1 MVEKVSLLPFEI
13 MDKISKASTKKEKV
27 ELLKKYDSLAL
38 KNILKGTFD
47 DAIVWILPDG
57 NPPYT
62 PASESSPPSTFYKQ
76 YDTLKYF
83 VKGGPGERLI
93 SLKREKMFIQLIES
107 VHPKDAELILLMIE
121 KKSPAKGLTK
131 AVVKEV
137 FPNLIS
143 K

>member
-27 ELLKKYDSLAL
+27 ELLEKYDSLAL

-62 PASESSPPSTFYKQ
+62 PAPESSPPSTFYKQ
-76 YDTLKYF
+76 YDALKYF
-83 VKGGPGERLI
+83 VKGG
-93 SLKREKMFIQLIES
+93 QAS
-107 VHPKDAELILLMIE
+107 VLFLSKE
-121 KKSPAKGLTK
+121 KKCLFS
-131 AVVKEV
+131 
-137 FPNLIS
+137 
-143 K
+143 

>member
-1 MVEKVSLLPFEI
+1 
-13 MDKISKASTKKEKV
+13 
-27 ELLKKYDSLAL
+27 
-38 KNILKGTFD
+38 
-47 DAIVWILPDG
+47 
-57 NPPYT
+57 
-62 PASESSPPSTFYKQ
+62 
-76 YDTLKYF
+76 
-83 VKGGPGERLI
+83 
-93 SLKREKMFIQLIES
+93 MFIQLIES